1 MIRELVELPLR
12 HPQLFRSV
20 GIPPPRGVLLY
31 GPPGSGKTMIAKA
44 VAAETNAYFFT
55 INGPEI
61 MSKMSGESESKLRKV
76 LIDWLMG

>member
-1 MIRELVELPLR
+1 MLGMSVLFPSLLAHNHTRNTNTTVVVPLYLT
-12 HPQLFRSV
+12 HKTHNT
-20 GIPPPRGVLLY
+20 PPPPKQKHKPQV
-31 GPPGSGKTMIAKA
+31 

-76 LIDWLMG
+76 I